1 MNAVKSNRLDGL
13 DFTKGA
19 LVLTMVLYHWLNYF
33 ARPDLD
39 YRYLRFLTPS
49 FLFITGF
56 LISHV
61 YLVKYDG
68 NDGRLSRRLAWRGV
82 KLLILFA
89 VLNLAKTAISP
100 GPENASTGSSRV
112 WHPDLFKI
120 LVLGPMGS
128 EKVASFYIFVPISYL
143 LFISAGMLYPYRAF
157 RYAFHA
163 LSAFLLAA
171 ILVLNVNQFASATL
185 EFVTLGTLG
194 ILSGFVPIQQLEAL
208 AGRPGWLI
216 VAYVIYVAAITV
228 WNVPFWLL
236 LLGVCLTLLGLYH
249 IGSMKGWPR
258 SARHQ
263 MIVLGQYSLFGY
275 IAQVAILQV
284 LSATQHRVPFWPVAS
299 SFTFVAAFV
308 LTLCAVDAMAVAK
321 RRSRVVDR
329 LYRTAFA

>member
-1 MNAVKSNRLDGL
+1 MNAVKSNRLDAL

-61 YLVKYDG
+61 YLSKDDG
-68 NDGRLSRRLAWRGV
+68 TDGRLSRRLAWRGV

-89 VLNLAKTAISP
+89 VLNFAKTAISP
-100 GPENASTGSSRV
+100 GPTNAIAGPSRV

-120 LVLGPMGS
+120 FALGPIGS
-128 EKVASFYIFVPISYL
+128 EKIASFYIFVPIGYVL
-143 LFISAGMLYPYRAF
+143 LISAAMVYPYRAF

-163 LSAFLLAA
+163 LAAFLLVA
-171 ILVLNVNQFASATL
+171 ILVLNLNHVASLNL

-194 ILSGFVPIQQLEAL
+194 ILSGFVRIQQLEAL
-208 AGRPGWLI
+208 AGHVAWLV
-216 VAYVIYVAAITV
+216 VAYVMYLAAITM
-228 WNVPFWLL
+228 WNVPFGLL
-236 LLGVCLTLLGLYH
+236 LVGVCLTLIGFYQ

-258 SARHQ
+258 SARQ
-263 MIVLGQYSLFGY
+263 QVIVLGQYSLFGY
-275 IAQVAILQV
+275 IAQIAILQV
-284 LSATQHRVPFWPVAS
+284 LSAAPHLVPFWPAAS
-299 SFTFVAAFV
+299 SFSFVAAFA
-308 LTLCAVDAMAVAK
+308 LTLCAVDAVAVA
-321 RRSRVVDR
+321 RRRRVVDR
-329 LYRTAFA
+329 LYRSAFA